1 VTTESLDAREQ
12 ASGEDRRTW
21 TIAEIAR
28 DFDVTLRT
36 IRFYEEHGLV
46 SPERS
51 GRQRVFHPRDRI
63 RLALVLR
70 GKRLGFPLEEI
81 KKIVDMYDA
90 EPGEAG
96 QLRYLLAQ
104 IGDRRRE
111 LEQRRRDLD
120 EALAELD
127 GLERRCR
134 DDLTRLT

>member
-1 VTTESLDAREQ
+1 MTTESLDTREQ
-12 ASGEDRRTW
+12 ASGEDGHTW

-36 IRFYEEHGLV
+36 VRFYEEHGLV
-46 SPERS
+46 TPERR

-120 EALAELD
+120 DALAELD
-127 GLERRCR
+127 ELEHRCR
-134 DDLTRLT
+134 DDLTRLS